1 MTALGDVETQFV
13 AALED
18 LEKAK
23 QRLAELRRQMPPEP
37 VEDYELKGLDG
48 AVKSLSDV
56 WR

>member
-37 VEDYELKGLDG
+37 VEDYELRG
-48 AVKSLSDV
+48 AGRRGEALSDV

>member
-37 VEDYELKGLDG
+37 VEDYELKGPDG

>member
-23 QRLAELRRQMPPEP
+23 QRLAVLRRQMPPEP
-37 VEDYELKGLDG
+37 VEDYELRGPERRG
-48 AVKSLSDV
+48 EALSDV